1 MNILIVGDVV
11 SKLGRK
17 ALEENITLIKR
28 DRKINFVIVNGE
40 NISHGKGMNVGHY
53 KWLMEQGVNVVTLGN
68 HTFNN
73 NQIHQI
79 IDTPNIVRPYNY
91 ANEETPGHGY
101 CIINYNNIKITV
113 FQMMGTV
120 FMNGEFK
127 NPFVVTDKLLNSVES
142 DIYICDFHG
151 EATSEKI
158 AFGYHFDGRIQI
170 IFGTHTHVGTN
181 DLRIL
186 PNGTAYITDIGMT
199 GPLNGVIGT
208 KKEIII
214 NRFINNGGTEPFA
227 PEDSGPTQ
235 FNAII
240 VTIDE
245 KTKKVTNVERIE
257 RFENGTK

>member
-1 MNILIVGDVV
+1 MNILIIGDIC

-17 ALEENITLIKR
+17 AVEENIKKIKEQ
-28 DRKINFVIVNGE
+28 KTINFIIANGE

-53 KWLMEQGVNVVTLGN
+53 KWLMEQGINVITMGN

-79 IDTPNIVRPYNY
+79 IDSPNIVRPYNY
-91 ANEETPGHGY
+91 AAENTPGHGY
-101 CIINYNNIKITV
+101 CTINYNGIKITV
-113 FQMMGTV
+113 YQMMGTV
-120 FMNGEFK
+120 FMNGEFT
-127 NPFVVTDKLLNSVES
+127 NPFVVTDEILKTVES
-142 DIYICDFHG
+142 DIYICDYHG

-158 AFGYHFDGRIQI
+158 AYGYYYDGKVQV

-186 PNGTAYITDIGMT
+186 PKGTAYITDIGMS

-214 NRFINNGGTEPFA
+214 ERFLNSGGSTPFA
-227 PEDSGPTQ
+227 PEDTGPMQ

-245 KTKKVTNVERIE
+245 KTKKVTRVERVE
-257 RFENGTK
+257 NFEK

>member
-1 MNILIVGDVV
+1 MNILIVGDVC
-11 SKLGRK
+11 SKIGRK
-17 ALEENITLIKR
+17 ALEENVKKIKNE
-28 DRKINFVIVNGE
+28 KTINFIIVNGE

-53 KWLMEQGVNVVTLGN
+53 KWLMEQGANVVTLGN

-91 ANEETPGHGY
+91 AKDDTPGHGF
-101 CIINYNNIKITV
+101 CTINYNGIKITV

-127 NPFVVTDKLLNSVES
+127 NPFVVTDEILNNVES

-151 EATSEKI
+151 EATSEKV
-158 AFGYHFDGRIQI
+158 AYGYYYDGKVQV

-186 PNGTAYITDIGMT
+186 PKGTAYITDIGMT

-214 NRFINNGGTEPFA
+214 DRFLNSGGNTPFA
-227 PEDSGPTQ
+227 PEDSGPYQ

-240 VTIDE
+240 VSIDE
-245 KTKKVTNVERIE
+245 KKKKVTGVERIE
-257 RFENGTK
+257 VFE

>member
-1 MNILIVGDVV
+1 MKILIVGDIC
-11 SKLGRK
+11 SKLGRR
-17 ALEENITLIKR
+17 AFEENVKRIK
-28 DRKINFVIVNGE
+28 KEQTINFIIANGE
-40 NISHGKGMNVGHY
+40 NISHGKGMNVGHF
-53 KWLMEQGVNVVTLGN
+53 KWLMDQGVNVVTLGN

-73 NQIHQI
+73 KSILNI

-91 ANEETPGHGY
+91 SDEQPGHGY
-101 CIINYNNIKITV
+101 CVINYNNIKICI

-120 FMNGEFK
+120 FMNGTYK
-127 NPFVVTDKLLNSVES
+127 NTFIETEELLKNVES

-158 AFGYHFDGRIQI
+158 AYGFNFDGRVQV

-186 PNGTAYITDIGMT
+186 PKGSCYITDIGMT

-208 KKEIII
+208 KANIII
-214 NRFINNGGTEPFA
+214 DRMINNGGTTTFE
-227 PEDSGPTQ
+227 PEDSGPYQ

-240 VTIDE
+240 VEIDE
-245 KTKKVTNVERIE
+245 KTKKVIKVERVE
-257 RFENGTK
+257 VFE